1 VLLAT
6 VDASEDRG
14 SRDALTTF
22 GFGATAVVELVE
34 ALVELGVAS
43 AAGSVVDTDPASV
56 DVGVNDDVVGV
67 VVVVDI
73 VVVDVGVVVVVDVD
87 VVDVG
92 VVDVGVAVDV
102 VVAVRSTVVVVGLS
116 VVLVG
121 AGLFVV
127 GLVVA
132 GLIVVGLVVGEV
144 VVVAGLIVVGLV
156 AVVVGVVV
164 VGAALVLVFVF
175 VEIVV
180 LVGAGERRSGAVT
193 HVSGEAAGFVPGG
206 CQLTMVH
213 NPSSGLFPELSISS
227 SVGPIAHSGE
237 VPPAATH
244 SA

>member
-6 VDASEDRG
+6 IDASEDRG

-22 GFGATAVVELVE
+22 GFSATTVVELVE
-34 ALVELGVAS
+34 GLVELGVAS
-43 AAGSVVDTDPASV
+43 GDGSVVDTDPASI
-56 DVGVNDDVVGV
+56 DVGVNDDVVV
-67 VVVVDI
+67 VVGIVVDVVVI
-73 VVVDVGVVVVVDVD
+73 VVGVVDVGV
-87 VVDVG
+87 
-92 VVDVGVAVDV
+92 VGVAVDV

-132 GLIVVGLVVGEV
+132 GVIVVE
-144 VVVAGLIVVGLV
+144 LV

-164 VGAALVLVFVF
+164 VVVGVVVVVVGVVVVGTALVLVF

-193 HVSGEAAGFVPGG
+193 HVSGEAAGFDPGG